1 MARRNST
8 PGFRFRP
15 TDVELI
21 EFFLK
26 RKVRG
31 KKIPSGI
38 IAELDLYKYA
48 PWDLPDKSAL
58 QSGDLQWY
66 FFCPQGKKYLS
77 GGRMNRSTEA
87 GYWKTTGKDR
97 AVEHKNRVVGMIKT
111 LVFHTGRAPKGNR
124 TDWVMHEFRL
134 DDKEMV
140 DEGISQ
146 DSYVICR
153 IFQKEGPGPRNGAQY
168 GKPYDEKEW
177 DTDEEI
183 DSVESDRVAS
193 VSTPVPIQSSEIHI
207 SIAKDIHPSTSG
219 CAGLTSVSCVSEL
232 MPSCTEHHAIPNNNQ
247 VVSVSCVSEL
257 MPSCSA
263 IPSSPNDA
271 LGSVSHLSK
280 LAPSCSAVP
289 FAPNDDVDSVSCVSK
304 LMPSSSAVSFG
315 SNNEVDSISCVSKL
329 MLSCLPLALAPNNV
343 VEASSSVP
351 ELMPSCTTLPSASC
365 PNHQDDDNVLS
376 SLDYLKEDDGTM
388 AVNANNGIEKV
399 DPDQA
404 SNAECA
410 PCLDLNVI
418 FENLGDLDS
427 WVGLG
432 EGSLSSGQKNGLS
445 TSDMFYTGVDDI
457 FRSWESQDFLELMD
471 LAGPQ
476 PWQNKHGSSGEDNK

>member
-31 KKIPSGI
+31 KKIPIGV

-48 PWDLPDKSAL
+48 PWDLPDKSVL
-58 QSGDLQWY
+58 QSGDLEWY

-77 GGRMNRSTEA
+77 GGRLNRSTEA

-111 LVFHTGRAPKGNR
+111 LVFHTGKAPKGNR

-134 DDKEMV
+134 QDKEMV
-140 DEGISQ
+140 DDGISQ

-168 GKPYDEKEW
+168 GKPYDEKDW

-183 DSVESDRVAS
+183 DSVQSDRVAS
-193 VSTPVPIQSSEIHI
+193 VSTPVPIQPSGSHI

-219 CAGLTSVSCVSEL
+219 CAGLTSELCVSKL
-232 MPSCTEHHAIPNNNQ
+232 MPSCSAQHAIPTNQ

-257 MPSCSA
+257 MPSCSVL
-263 IPSSPNDA
+263 SSPNCA
-271 LGSVSHLSK
+271 LGSVSHLS
-280 LAPSCSAVP
+280 AVP
-289 FAPNDDVDSVSCVSK
+289 FAPNYDVDSVSCVSK
-304 LMPSSSAVSFG
+304 LMS
-315 SNNEVDSISCVSKL
+315 
-329 MLSCLPLALAPNNV
+329 SCLPVASAPNNLV
-343 VEASSSVP
+343 DVSSSVP
-351 ELMPSCTTLPSASC
+351 ELMPSCTSRPSPSS
-365 PNHQDDDNVLS
+365 PNHQDDDNILS
-376 SLDYLKEDDGTM
+376 LLDYLKEDDDTM
-388 AVNANNGIEKV
+388 AVNENNGIEKV
-399 DPDQA
+399 DPDREN
-404 SNAECA
+404 NAECA
-410 PCLDLNVI
+410 PCSDQNVI

-427 WVGLG
+427 LVGLG
-432 EGSLSSGQKNGLS
+432 EGSLSSGQKIGLS
-445 TSDMFYTGVDDI
+445 TSDMFYIGGDDM

-476 PWQNKHGSSGEDNK
+476 

>member
-1 MARRNST
+1 MDLFNCST
-8 PGFRFRP
+8 G
-15 TDVELI
+15 L
-21 EFFLK
+21 
-26 RKVRG
+26 
-31 KKIPSGI
+31 
-38 IAELDLYKYA
+38 LYV
-48 PWDLPDKSAL
+48 L
-58 QSGDLQWY
+58 
-66 FFCPQGKKYLS
+66 
-77 GGRMNRSTEA
+77 
-87 GYWKTTGKDR
+87 
-97 AVEHKNRVVGMIKT
+97 
-111 LVFHTGRAPKGNR
+111 
-124 TDWVMHEFRL
+124 
-134 DDKEMV
+134 
-140 DEGISQ
+140 Q

-388 AVNANNGIEKV
+388 AVNANNGIEV
-399 DPDQA
+399 
-404 SNAECA
+404 SNLFCYLYWWI
-410 PCLDLNVI
+410 CLGI
-418 FENLGDLDS
+418 
-427 WVGLG
+427 
-432 EGSLSSGQKNGLS
+432 
-445 TSDMFYTGVDDI
+445 
-457 FRSWESQDFLELMD
+457 
-471 LAGPQ
+471 LA
-476 PWQNKHGSSGEDNK
+476 